1 MIRILLLTLFIF
13 LTSAV
18 LKAEVIDKL
27 VINGNKRVS
36 SETIKVYGEIE
47 INKNISEI
55 EINRILNNLYST
67 NFFEDV
73 KIKVNQNTLFI
84 NVNEYP
90 VINQLILI
98 GEPRKSFKQKILTLI
113 QSKEKRTARIARTV
127 SIQLNVVSGNTIDM
141 INSLHNCT

>member
-1 MIRILLLTLFIF
+1 MIRVLLLTSIIF

-55 EINRILNNLYST
+55 EINKILNNLYST

-73 KIKVNQNTLFI
+73 KIKINQNTLFI

-90 VINQLILI
+90 VI
-98 GEPRKSFKQKILTLI
+98 KFFF
-113 QSKEKRTARIARTV
+113 
-127 SIQLNVVSGNTIDM
+127 
-141 INSLHNCT
+141 

>member
-1 MIRILLLTLFIF
+1 MIRVLLLTSIIF

-55 EINRILNNLYST
+55 EINKIHNLYSL
-67 NFFEDV
+67 FFM
-73 KIKVNQNTLFI
+73 
-84 NVNEYP
+84 Y
-90 VINQLILI
+90 
-98 GEPRKSFKQKILTLI
+98 
-113 QSKEKRTARIARTV
+113 
-127 SIQLNVVSGNTIDM
+127 
-141 INSLHNCT
+141 

>member
-1 MIRILLLTLFIF
+1 MIRVLLLTSIIF

-55 EINRILNNLYST
+55 EINKILNNLYST

-73 KIKVNQNTLFI
+73 KIKINQNTLFI

-90 VINQLILI
+90 VINQVILI
-98 GEPRKSFKQKILTLI
+98 GEPRKSLI
-113 QSKEKRTARIARTV
+113 KKF
-127 SIQLNVVSGNTIDM
+127 L
-141 INSLHNCT
+141 L

>member
-1 MIRILLLTLFIF
+1 MIRVLLLTSIIF

-67 NFFEDV
+67 NFFENVDV
-73 KIKVNQNTLFI
+73 SFSNNILKISLK
-84 NVNEYP
+84 EYP

-98 GEPRKSFKQKILTLI
+98 GEKSNGIKKQIKKIISL
-113 QSKEKRTARIARTV
+113 KEKRSFIKSKLLSRFK
-127 SIQLNVVSGNTIDM
+127 
-141 INSLHNCT
+141 